1 MASVESRIRPPT
13 TSEDYAPGAV
23 YFRTPRRHSL
33 TISGGVPG
41 VSQVITELLSFG
53 RRICSLSVE
62 VHDGVGVSGLSC
74 TVLTTAAE
82 ADQLG
87 KALRQIPGVTV

>member
-1 MASVESRIRPPT
+1 M
-13 TSEDYAPGAV
+13 SEDYAPGAV
-23 YFRTPRRHSL
+23 YSRIPRRHSV

-41 VSQVITELLSFG
+41 ISRAITELLSFG

-62 VHDGVGVSGLSC
+62 VHEGVGVSGLSC

-82 ADQLG
+82 ADQLA
-87 KALRQIPGVTV
+87 KALDKFRA